1 MPAELRNLQQ
11 PDGVE
16 PAPAEVVCVV
26 DDDSSVRKS
35 IGNLLKADGLNV
47 RAFGEPALFLE
58 YLAANPVPVVVLDVW
73 MDRMTGMELLAHLCA
88 RSPDTRAIFITG
100 HEDPAAQATVTAAGA
115 FAFLIKTFDGEDLL
129 AEVRR
134 ALNLWSGKGT
144 NSRRESQIRPAE
156 RRSSEF

>member
-1 MPAELRNLQQ
+1 MPAELRSPHQR
-11 PDGVE
+11 DGVQ

-26 DDDSSVRKS
+26 DDDSSVLKS
-35 IGNLLKADGLNV
+35 IGNLLKSDGLKV
-47 RAFGEPALFLE
+47 CAFADPALFLE

-100 HEDPAAQATVTAAGA
+100 HEDPAAQATVMAAGA
-115 FAFLIKTFDGEDLL
+115 FAFLIKPFDGEHLL

-134 ALNLWSGKGT
+134 ALNQWSGKG
-144 NSRRESQIRPAE
+144 NQLAPRESEMPR
-156 RRSSEF
+156 